1 MLFSFWFHQTKLYK
15 RIAVHLCVRT
25 GGLLGK
31 QLSTNETFPQSV
43 AADDE
48 QLADLVGAVSATAIL
63 GLHAKKS
70 LQDCYLLD
78 KCYARGNGTATSL
91 GSPKAAAVGATPLE
105 TASRSSFKTLHTEAF
120 EMRWVPAS

>member
-48 QLADLVGAVSATAIL
+48 QLADLVGA
-63 GLHAKKS
+63 
-70 LQDCYLLD
+70 
-78 KCYARGNGTATSL
+78 
-91 GSPKAAAVGATPLE
+91 AAVGHLAPLG
-105 TASRSSFKTLHTEAF
+105 
-120 EMRWVPAS
+120 

>member
-1 MLFSFWFHQTKLYK
+1 MWFKQTKLYK

-43 AADDE
+43 TSHDKE
-48 QLADLVGAVSATAIL
+48 LADLVGAISATAIL

-70 LQDCYLLD
+70 LQDCCILD
-78 KCYARGNGTATSL
+78 NC
-91 GSPKAAAVGATPLE
+91 
-105 TASRSSFKTLHTEAF
+105 
-120 EMRWVPAS
+120 